1 MKPKVVVLL
10 ILMALFLIV
19 LIQNTQIVTY
29 RLYFW
34 KVSISQI
41 ILVPLVALFGFV
53 VGFIVAKLTRRR
65 RRSVA
70 LEDERKSP

>member
-1 MKPKVVVLL
+1 MKLKVVVLL

-19 LIQNTQIVTY
+19 LIQNNQIVIY

-53 VGFIVAKLTRRR
+53 VGFIVAKLNGRR

>member
-1 MKPKVVVLL
+1 MKPKVVVVF

-19 LIQNTQIVTY
+19 LIQNTQIVIY

-53 VGFIVAKLTRRR
+53 VGFIVAKLTGRR

>member
-1 MKPKVVVLL
+1 MKPKVIVVL
-10 ILMALFLIV
+10 ILMALFLII

-53 VGFIVAKLTRRR
+53 VGFIVAKLTGRR
-65 RRSVA
+65 RRSVV
-70 LEDERKSP
+70 LEDEGKSP